1 LEEEKKP
8 TNQNQEKEE
17 ETKPDQPEIEENFEA
32 LIEESFQ
39 HRHIEEG
46 EIISGTVVSVGKDY
60 VMVDIGDKC
69 EGQVPVDEFKDAE
82 GEIKINPGDEIEV
95 LVEKKQEDLGIIILS
110 KSKAEKKRLWEQI
123 DQAYR
128 EETPIEGKIVERVKG
143 GYMVDIG
150 GVRAFMPGSQADIRP
165 IKNPDSLIGKS
176 DRFQVLKFNRK
187 RVNVVVSRRAVLE
200 KEWRRMRERTL
211 SELEE
216 GVVVKGKVKNITDY
230 GAFIDIGGV
239 DGLLHITDMSW
250 RKITHPSEILSV
262 GDEIE
267 VKVLKFD
274 REKERVSLG
283 LKQLEP
289 DPWENVDKKYPI
301 GTIVQGKVVNIT
313 EYGAFI
319 ELEPGVEGLVHV
331 SEMSWSKKRISPREI
346 VKLGEIVEAKVLDI
360 DLQNR
365 KISLGMKQVMPNP
378 WQVLQEKYPPG
389 TKVRGKV
396 KNMTNFGVFV
406 DIGQG
411 IDGLIHISD
420 LSWVKKIRHPKELL
434 KKGDE
439 VECVVLEIDP
449 EQERFSLG
457 IKQLQPDPWSLVPE
471 KYRPGSRVKGKV
483 VSITDFGAFVQLE
496 EGIEGLVH
504 ISEMSDEPVKTPEE
518 VVKVGEEVLV
528 EVLSVD
534 PNERRIRLSLR
545 TFAPEEET
553 AYQPGERDGTSK
565 LGEIIQK
572 KLAEAK
578 GKELFTQEKE
588 KEESSA
594 SEAEKESSS
603 NQEKKE

>member
-1 LEEEKKP
+1 
-8 TNQNQEKEE
+8 
-17 ETKPDQPEIEENFEA
+17 
-32 LIEESFQ
+32 
-39 HRHIEEG
+39 
-46 EIISGTVVSVGKDY
+46 
-60 VMVDIGDKC
+60 M
-69 EGQVPVDEFKDAE
+69 
-82 GEIKINPGDEIEV
+82 
-95 LVEKKQEDLGIIILS
+95 
-110 KSKAEKKRLWEQI
+110 RLKL
-123 DQAYR
+123 R
-128 EETPIEGKIVERVKG
+128 C
-143 GYMVDIG
+143 
-150 GVRAFMPGSQADIRP
+150 
-165 IKNPDSLIGKS
+165 
-176 DRFQVLKFNRK
+176 
-187 RVNVVVSRRAVLE
+187 
-200 KEWRRMRERTL
+200 
-211 SELEE
+211 
-216 GVVVKGKVKNITDY
+216 
-230 GAFIDIGGV
+230 
-239 DGLLHITDMSW
+239 
-250 RKITHPSEILSV
+250 
-262 GDEIE
+262 
-267 VKVLKFD
+267 
-274 REKERVSLG
+274 
-283 LKQLEP
+283 
-289 DPWENVDKKYPI
+289 DKKYPI

-483 VSITDFGAFVQLE
+483 VSI
-496 EGIEGLVH
+496 
-504 ISEMSDEPVKTPEE
+504 
-518 VVKVGEEVLV
+518 
-528 EVLSVD
+528 SVD

>member
-1 LEEEKKP
+1 MEEEKKP
-8 TNQNQEKEE
+8 TNQNQNLEEEKETKETQPDSE
-17 ETKPDQPEIEENFEA
+17 ESFEA
-32 LIEESFQ
+32 LIEETLQ

-69 EGQVPVDEFKDAE
+69 EGQVPVEEFKDAE
-82 GEIKINPGDEIEV
+82 GEIKVNPGDEIEV
-95 LVEKKQEDLGIIILS
+95 LVEKKQEDLGIILLS
-110 KSKAEKKRLWEQI
+110 KSKAEKKRLWELI

-165 IKNPDSLIGKS
+165 IKDPNSLLGRT
-176 DRFQVLKFNRK
+176 DRFQVLKFNRR

-200 KEWRRMRERTL
+200 KEWKRMRERTL
-211 SELEE
+211 AELEE

-250 RKITHPSEILSV
+250 RRITHPSEILSV

-267 VKVLKFD
+267 VKVIKFD

-313 EYGAFI
+313 DYGAFI
-319 ELEPGVEGLVHV
+319 ELEPGVEGLVHI
-331 SEMSWSKKRISPREI
+331 SEMTWSKKRVSPKEI
-346 VKLGEIVEAKVLDI
+346 VQLGQMVEAKVLDI
-360 DLQNR
+360 DQSNR

-389 TKVRGKV
+389 SKVRGKV
-396 KNMTNFGVFV
+396 KNLTSFGVFV
-406 DIGQG
+406 DIGEG

-420 LSWVKKIRHPKELL
+420 LSWVKKIRHPKEIL

-457 IKQLQPDPWSLVPE
+457 IKQLQPDPWSLVPQ

-504 ISEMSDEPVKTPEE
+504 ISEMSDEPIKSPEE

-534 PNERRIRLSLR
+534 ARERRIRLSLR
-545 TFAPEEET
+545 TFLPEEEE
-553 AYQPGERDGTSK
+553 AYQSSEWDGTSK

-578 GKELFTQEKE
+578 GRELFSPEKE
-588 KEESSA
+588 KKTES
-594 SEAEKESSS
+594 EPKKESTSD
-603 NQEKKE
+603 QENKE